1 MESEKKFIKQINLY
15 FEYFSEK
22 NIEALCNLFTK
33 EVKLRDWEIN
43 ESGIIDVK
51 NALISIFKNVVSIK
65 IKPLN
70 IIYSDYRGYCEIDI
84 IINSSET
91 LKVVDIIDFN
101 EKGLISSIKAFK
113 G

>member
-1 MESEKKFIKQINLY
+1 M
-15 FEYFSEK
+15 
-22 NIEALCNLFTK
+22 
-33 EVKLRDWEIN
+33 KLRDWEIN
-43 ESGIIDVK
+43 ESGIVDVK

-101 EKGLISSIKAFK
+101 EEGLISSIKAFK